1 MSFKYKLLGEV
12 RMLNEIEDILKL
24 KGIKDIN
31 SFLNPTV
38 RNVESELLLDNIEKA
53 RDVLVNNIKLNNV
66 IDLLVD
72 CDCDGFSS
80 ASVIYQYIKQI
91 NKDIQINI
99 YLHKGKVHGLS
110 DVIDEICQSNSSLVI
125 VPDAG
130 TGDSKECAMLY
141 SQGKEVI
148 ILDHH
153 NIKPDGNPAIIINNQ
168 LSDKVTNKSITG
180 VGIVYKFIKLLDN
193 YYNVNYAN
201 YYLDL
206 VTFGMIGDRADVT
219 NLETRYLILEGLKQ
233 LKTKTNKNKLLSFFV
248 EKKMYSMNNN
258 VTMNGVA
265 FYINPLVNSMIRLG
279 DFEDKKILFEAMCN
293 SDRMIERKVK
303 GQGIVLMSVQEYS
316 YKACE
321 SSNNKQKKLTEE
333 SANIL
338 SEEIETT
345 GLNKYPII
353 VCNAKDNVDSNSTGL
368 IAGRLSDKYQRPC
381 LLMRRKGD
389 VCKGSGRGNNKCE
402 ILDFNKWCKDTGL
415 FEFVNGHDNAF
426 GVSIKFENTNKL
438 FQTLSTMGSI
448 DEPTYYVSGIYEAS
462 QLNDLLI
469 KNIAKYDYLWGGGID
484 EPLFIIKDIPC
495 NKYNLYLIGSKQNK
509 IEFKYHNIKFTKQTR
524 GSSLAA
530 LYKEIVDIGDNIKF
544 TVVGRFSLD
553 MRDNKCPQ
561 VIIEDL
567 IFEKSNTILGFGV

>member
-12 RMLNEIEDILKL
+12 RMFNEIEDILKL
-24 KGIKDIN
+24 KGITDID
-31 SFLNPTV
+31 SFLNPTIK
-38 RNVESELLLDNIEKA
+38 NVESELLLDNIQKA
-53 RDVLVNNIKLNNV
+53 RDVLVENIKLNNV
-66 IDLLVD
+66 IDLLID

-80 ASVIYQYIKQI
+80 ASVIYQYIKRI
-91 NKDIQINI
+91 NSNIQINI
-99 YLHKGKVHGLS
+99 FLHKGKVHGLS

-141 SQGKEVI
+141 SHGKEVI

-153 NIKPDGNPAIIINNQ
+153 DIEPDGNPAIIVNNQ
-168 LSDKVTNKSITG
+168 LSPKATDKSMTG
-180 VGIVYKFIKLLDN
+180 VGIVYKFIKVLDK
-193 YYNVNYAN
+193 YYNVNYADD
-201 YYLDL
+201 YLDL
-206 VTFGMIGDRADVT
+206 VAFGMIGDRADVT
-219 NLETRYLILEGLKQ
+219 NLQTRYLILEGIKQ
-233 LKTKTNKNKLLSFFV
+233 LKNKSNKNILLSFFV

-258 VTMNGVA
+258 VTMNGIA

-293 SDRMIERKVK
+293 SNRMIERKVK
-303 GQGIVLMSVQEYS
+303 GKGMVIMSVQEYS

-333 SANIL
+333 SSIIL
-338 SEEIETT
+338 SEEIDRM

-353 VCNAKDNVDSNSTGL
+353 VCNAKDNVDGNSTGL
-368 IAGRLSDKYQRPC
+368 IAGRLSDQYQRPC

-389 VCKGSGRGNNKCE
+389 MCKGSGRGNNKCE
-402 ILDFNKWCKDTGL
+402 ILDFNKWCKETEL

-426 GVSIKFENTNKL
+426 GVGITFENTNKL
-438 FQTLSTMGSI
+438 LHILSTMDSI
-448 DEPTYYVSGIYEAS
+448 NEPTYHVSGIYNAN
-462 QLNDLLI
+462 QLSDQLI
-469 KNIAKYDYLWGGGID
+469 KNVAKYDYVWGGCVD

-509 IEFKYHNIKFTKQTR
+509 IEFKYHNIKFTKMTK

-530 LYKEIVDIGDNIKF
+530 LYKEILDVGENIKF

-567 IFEKSNTILGFGV
+567 IFEKSDVVQGFGV